1 MMMIMM
7 MMAIMMMTTTMM
19 MVTKMKEHSRLNMM
33 PSFFSL
39 FLRLGL
45 ERAGLELAAVLMKS
59 ANEGPLLTV
68 DSRGGLN

>member
-1 MMMIMM
+1 MM
-7 MMAIMMMTTTMM
+7 MMTTMM
-19 MVTKMKEHSRLNMM
+19 MVTKMKEHSRLNTM
-33 PSFFSL
+33 PVLFSL

-68 DSRGGLN
+68 DSRDGLN